1 MPRTACK
8 PNVAVSLGENVQ
20 RGSASKEQQGIPKD
34 GEDPENI
41 MAGRGGYWKSAYFFS
56 VCDFCELK
64 TVSYCTPYASCIG
77 KTSNHHKTHTCF

>member
-41 MAGRGGYWKSAYFFS
+41 MAGRGDTGKVPIFS
-56 VCDFCELK
+56 QSVIF
-64 TVSYCTPYASCIG
+64 VS
-77 KTSNHHKTHTCF
+77 